1 MLAIKGVPLTGSDF
15 LRCKAQ
21 NEKQVFL
28 TKRNTCFF
36 VLFMRDQRLD
46 LASLRSRSKE
56 KSMSANAR
64 FSLLPD
70 GSTVKVSM
78 PSLLSKRLSGLLA
91 SVMLNSESV
100 SRNEDC
106 VWY

>member
-36 VLFMRDQRLD
+36 VLFMRDQRLG
-46 LASLRSRSKE
+46 LASLRRRSKE

-70 GSTVKVSM
+70 GSTVKERM
-78 PSLLSKRLSGLLA
+78 FLCLSRRRSGLLA
-91 SVMLNSESV
+91 SVMLNVLSV
-100 SRNEDC
+100 SGKVAR
-106 VWY
+106 VW